1 MLQPTSFIESIWTTD
16 TQGICTSV
24 VGHGSGMLPPFAG
37 ATSLADWLRGCG
49 GADGAEAARC
59 VAAALARHAPFQH
72 ELQVRG
78 TDGRARRIV
87 VSGLPSVDA
96 GGRCAG
102 FSGAFAD
109 VTEQRA
115 ALDRALRSEAEHRL
129 IVDHSMDLI
138 AHCGID
144 GRYIH
149 VSPSYRTVI
158 GRDAAEMVG
167 QPVFQ
172 FLHPDD
178 QEAAAAALARILA
191 GEDIDDVIEVRK
203 RHRDGHYISL
213 GTKVRK
219 VTDPATGTVFGAV
232 LVSRDI
238 TREREM
244 LHRVEHAHAH
254 VRTILESIEDGFFS
268 VNRNWEITYA
278 NTLAEVF
285 AGVAPGTSTGH
296 VLWDLAQGLAS
307 TEIAQ
312 IYRRAMALREN
323 ASFEAFYEPAGVWLS
338 LRVYA
343 RGDGLSVFFH
353 DISDRKRAEERLEQ
367 LATRDDLTGLPNRA
381 WLNGHLKAMLG
392 QARSQAATTVMFIDL
407 NRFKEVNDS
416 LGHAAGDVLLQQVG
430 QRLQSCMRPGDVVAR
445 LGGDEFVV
453 AAQCA
458 GRDAAAGIAQRLLN
472 ALTVPFY
479 IDGLE
484 MCVGASIGI
493 SLSGQDAATP
503 ELLFQ
508 NADTAMYK
516 AKALGESSYQ
526 FFEREMSVE
535 ARRRLQIEAALRRA
549 LELGQFELHYQPRVD
564 VRTLRLRGVEVL
576 LRWKHPELGQVS
588 PLEFIPIAEERGH
601 IEAIGKWVLVEACRV
616 GRRLS
621 DKYGTQLH
629 VSVNVS
635 ARQLR
640 TATLVAEVE
649 QALRESG
656 FPARAL
662 ELELT
667 ESALIE
673 DTEQSVDV
681 LRRLKGLGLTLAL
694 DDFGTGYSSLSY
706 LKRFP
711 VDVLKLDR
719 SFFLEQSQ
727 DANGDE
733 IVAALVH
740 MAHALGLKVVAEGIE
755 TEDVMDTLRDCRCD
769 EAQGYLFA
777 RPMALAEF
785 DKFLQCEVPGVLVA

>member
-1 MLQPTSFIESIWTTD
+1 MHPLTSFIATIWTTD
-16 TQGICTSV
+16 KHGICTSAV
-24 VGHGSGMLPPFAG
+24 DHGPDALPPFARG
-37 ATSLADWLRGCG
+37 TSLADWLRRWA
-49 GADGAEAARC
+49 GADGADAAHL
-59 VAAALARHAPFQH
+59 VADALAR
-72 ELQVRG
+72 QVRFDHEVQVCRGDG
-78 TDGRARRIV
+78 TVRRVV
-87 VSGLPSVDA
+87 VSGLPCAA
-96 GGRCAG
+96 GY
-102 FSGAFAD
+102 SGAFAD
-109 VTEQRA
+109 VTEQKA
-115 ALDRALRSEAEHRL
+115 TLDRALRSEAEHRL

-149 VSPSYRTVI
+149 VSQSYETVL
-158 GRDAAEMVG
+158 GRAAAEMVG
-167 QPVFQ
+167 QPAVR

-178 QEAAAAALARILA
+178 KEVATTVLARILA
-191 GEDIDDVIEVRK
+191 GEDIDEVIEVRK

-219 VTDPATGTVFGAV
+219 VMDPATGTVYGAV

-268 VNRNWEITYA
+268 VNRNWEIAYA
-278 NTLAEVF
+278 NTLAEIF
-285 AGVAPGTSTGH
+285 AGIEPGTSTGQ
-296 VLWDLAQGLAS
+296 VLWDVAPGLAD
-307 TEIAQ
+307 TEIAGH
-312 IYRRAMALREN
+312 YLRAMERREN
-323 ASFEAFYEPAGVWLS
+323 TAFEAFYDPAGVWLS

-343 RGDGLSVFFH
+343 REDGLSVFFH

-381 WLNGHLKAMLG
+381 WLNGHLKAMLA
-392 QARSQAATTVMFIDL
+392 QARSQAAATVMFIDL

-453 AAQCA
+453 AAHCT
-458 GRDAAAGIAQRLLN
+458 GRDAAAGIAQRLLKT
-472 ALTVPFY
+472 LTVPFY

-493 SLSGQDAATP
+493 SLSGQDGATAD
-503 ELLFQ
+503 LLFQ

-526 FFEREMSVE
+526 FFEPEMSVE

-549 LELGQFELHYQPRVD
+549 LELGQFELHYQPRID

-576 LRWKHPELGQVS
+576 LRWKHPDLGRVS

-601 IEAIGKWVLVEACRV
+601 IEAIGRWVLQEACRV
-616 GRRLS
+616 GKRLG
-621 DKYGTQLH
+621 DKYGTTLH

-640 TATLVAEVE
+640 TASLVAEVE
-649 QALRESG
+649 EALRESG

-681 LRRLKGLGLTLAL
+681 LRRLKRLGVKLAL

-719 SFFLEQSQ
+719 SFFLEQSL
-727 DANGDE
+727 DANGDQF
-733 IVAALVH
+733 VAALVH

-755 TEDVMDTLRDCRCD
+755 TEDVMETLRGCRCD

-777 RPMALAEF
+777 RPMALADF
-785 DKFLQCEVPGVLVA
+785 DKFLQCEVPDAAAA

>member
-1 MLQPTSFIESIWTTD
+1 MQQPTTFIASIWTTNG
-16 TQGICTSV
+16 QGVCTSAV
-24 VGHGSGMLPPFAG
+24 DKDADLPAFPVG
-37 ATSLADWLRGCG
+37 TCLADWLREHA
-49 GADGAEAARC
+49 ADGHDAAGR
-59 VAAALARHAPFQH
+59 VTDALARQAAFDD
-72 ELQVRG
+72 EVAVACA
-78 TDGRARRIV
+78 DGRVRRIV
-87 VSGLPSVDA
+87 VSGLPRRA
-96 GGRCAG
+96 GDGTCEG

-109 VTEQRA
+109 VTEHQD
-115 ALDRALRSEAEHRL
+115 ALD
-129 IVDHSMDLI
+129 
-138 AHCGID
+138 
-144 GRYIH
+144 
-149 VSPSYRTVI
+149 
-158 GRDAAEMVG
+158 
-167 QPVFQ
+167 
-172 FLHPDD
+172 
-178 QEAAAAALARILA
+178 
-191 GEDIDDVIEVRK
+191 
-203 RHRDGHYISL
+203 
-213 GTKVRK
+213 
-219 VTDPATGTVFGAV
+219 
-232 LVSRDI
+232 
-238 TREREM
+238 
-244 LHRVEHAHAH
+244 
-254 VRTILESIEDGFFS
+254 VRTILESIEDGFFT

-285 AGVAPGTSTGH
+285 AGVAPGAAAGK
-296 VLWDLAQGLAS
+296 VLWDVAPGLED
-307 TEIAQ
+307 TPIAAT
-312 IYRRAMALREN
+312 YRRAMERREN
-323 ASFEAFYEPAGVWLS
+323 ASFEAFYAPAGVWLS

-343 RGDGLSVFFH
+343 REDGLSVFFH
-353 DISDRKRAEERLEQ
+353 DISDRKRAEARLEE

-392 QARSQAATTVMFIDL
+392 RTQSQARTTVMFIDL

-416 LGHAAGDVLLQQVG
+416 LGHAAGDNLLQQVG

-453 AAQCA
+453 AAPCT
-458 GRDAAAGIAQRLLN
+458 GREAAAGIAQRLLKT
-472 ALTVPFY
+472 LTVPFY
-479 IDGLE
+479 VDGLE

-503 ELLFQ
+503 DLLFQ

-526 FFEREMSVE
+526 FFEPEMSVE

-549 LELGQFELHYQPRVD
+549 LELGQFELYYQPRID

-576 LRWKHPELGQVS
+576 LRWTHPELGRVS

-601 IEAIGKWVLVEACRV
+601 IEAIGKWVLREACRV
-616 GRRLS
+616 GKRLG
-621 DKYGTQLH
+621 DKYGTMLH

-640 TATLVAEVE
+640 SADLVTEVE
-649 QALRESG
+649 HALRDAG
-656 FPARAL
+656 FPPRAL

-667 ESALIE
+667 ESALID

-681 LRRLKGLGLTLAL
+681 LRRLKRLGVTLAL

-719 SFFLEQSQ
+719 SFFLEQSL

-733 IVAALVH
+733 FVSALVH

-755 TEDVMDTLRDCRCD
+755 TEDVMETLRECRCD

-777 RPMALAEF
+777 RPMALPDF
-785 DKFLQCEVPGVLVA
+785 DKFLQCEVPGAIAA